1 MLRDVFG
8 RLPPLALGA
17 AARVDRRW
25 AAAAARDLLWWN
37 AYRQVG
43 ALEPTIVISSTVRL
57 STEELTPAEFCDKAT
72 LGTVRAAKAT
82 ELNNL

>member
-1 MLRDVFG
+1 VLRDVFG

-43 ALEPTIVISSTVRL
+43 ALEPTMRL
-57 STEELTPAEFCDKAT
+57 EFSGPLSRKILAFSMQA
-72 LGTVRAAKAT
+72 L
-82 ELNNL
+82 